1 MGIHKF
7 LAVPVAAFF
16 VLALGVASQPAS
28 AQDQA
33 LAATSVL
40 ISIQKKGVFRVGLA
54 TFVPWAMRARDGSMV
69 GYEVDVATQLAK
81 DMGVK
86 LELVPTAWAGIIPA
100 LLAGKFD
107 TIIGGMTATPSRN
120 LTVNFSIPYE
130 KNATG
135 FVANKK
141 LAGNFKTV
149 EDFNQPGVT
158 LTTRRGSANVKR
170 LQAMFPK
177 ATLRLFDEEV
187 TCAQEVINGN
197 VHAWQAA
204 MPSPLRWSLDNPDEL
219 FLPFGSPAMNP
230 ATNRA
235 LNNSVAGF
243 AVRKGD
249 PDVLNYFDTWIT
261 GRTNSGWLDDRHDY
275 WFGTNEWYDLVPES
289 ISKLKK
295 S

>member
-1 MGIHKF
+1 MNLKKIF
-7 LAVPVAAFF
+7 VVPVATI
-16 VLALGVASQPAS
+16 LALAVGFVAQPAS

-33 LAATSVL
+33 LAASSVL
-40 ISIQKKGVFRVGLA
+40 ISIQKKGVLRVGLA

-81 DMGVK
+81 DMDVK

-107 TIIGGMTATPSRN
+107 TIIGGMAATPSRN
-120 LTVNFSIPYE
+120 LTVNFSMPYE
-130 KNATG
+130 RNAAG
-135 FVANKK
+135 FVASKK
-141 LAGNFKTV
+141 LAGNLKTV
-149 EDFNQPGVT
+149 EDFNQPNIT
-158 LTTRRGSANVKR
+158 LTTRRGSANVRR
-170 LQAMFPK
+170 LKAMFPK

-219 FLPFGSPAMNP
+219 FLPFGSPAHNP
-230 ATNRA
+230 VTGRN
-235 LNNSVAGF
+235 LYTSVAGF

-261 GRTNSGWLDDRHDY
+261 GRTNNGWLEDRHNY

-289 ISKLKK
+289 ISKL
-295 S
+295 SVN

>member
-1 MGIHKF
+1 MTIRKI

-16 VLALGVASQPAS
+16 VLALGIVSQPAS
-28 AQDQA
+28 AQMQE
-33 LAATSVL
+33 LAASSVL
-40 ISIQKKGVFRVGLA
+40 ISIQKKGVLRVGLA

-69 GYEVDVATQLAK
+69 GYEVDVANALAD

-107 TIIGGMTATPSRN
+107 TIIGGMTATASRN

-141 LAGNFKTV
+141 LAGNFKSV
-149 EDFNQPGVT
+149 EDFNKPGVT

-170 LQAMFPK
+170 LKAMFPK

-230 ATNRA
+230 ATGRA
-235 LNNSVAGF
+235 LNQSVAGF

-261 GRTNSGWLDDRHDY
+261 GRTNNGWLDDRHNY
-275 WFGTNEWYDLVPES
+275 WFGTNEWYHLVPES

>member
-1 MGIHKF
+1 MNVQKM
-7 LAVPVAAFF
+7 LAVSIAAIF
-16 VLALGVASQPAS
+16 ALGVGVVSQPAS
-28 AQDQA
+28 AQDHS
-33 LAATSVL
+33 LAASSVVE
-40 ISIQKKGVFRVGLA
+40 SIKKKGVLRVGLA

-81 DMGVK
+81 DMDVK
-86 LELVPTAWAGIIPA
+86 LELIPTAWAGIIPA

-141 LAGNFKTV
+141 LAGNFKTI

-158 LTTRRGSANVKR
+158 LTTRRGSANVRR
-170 LQAMFPK
+170 LKAMFPK
-177 ATLRLFDEEV
+177 ATLLLFDEEV
-187 TCAQEVINGN
+187 TSAQEVINGT

-204 MPSPLRWSLDNPDEL
+204 MPSPLRWSLQYSDDL
-219 FLPFGSPAMNP
+219 FLPFGSPAINP
-230 ATNRA
+230 ANGRA

-249 PDVLNYFDTWIT
+249 PDVINYFNTWIR
-261 GRTNSGWLDDRHDY
+261 GRTNSGWLDDRHQY

-289 ISKLKK
+289 ITKLGKG
-295 S
+295 